1 MRRLGRAAVFAPAIL
16 ALVACGS
23 PAPTGGSPAASASPS
38 PTPVTSL
45 PTASPSVASPGPSVS
60 IGPAASVEA
69 DPGLFAVIGGDSGDG
84 LDFRYDPETTATV
97 AADPGLA
104 RDAAGLAIGL
114 YTVRGQ
120 QPVVDFVIASIVR
133 LRNPA
138 ADDKWFRSWRDTYDQ
153 AACAQAGGVARH
165 AQTPM
170 NGRTV
175 FIGGCT
181 GGAFTYH
188 VRLERGIVVSLTAVG
203 PGRLGDRLAAD
214 VGVP

>member
-1 MRRLGRAAVFAPAIL
+1 MAP
-16 ALVACGS
+16 
-23 PAPTGGSPAASASPS
+23 
-38 PTPVTSL
+38 
-45 PTASPSVASPGPSVS
+45 
-60 IGPAASVEA
+60 
-69 DPGLFAVIGGDSGDG
+69 DPGLFAAIGGDSSDG

-114 YTVRGQ
+114 YTVHDQ

-138 ADDKWFRSWRDTYDQ
+138 ADDEWFRSWRDTYDTS
-153 AACAQAGGVARH
+153 ACAQAGGVARH

-175 FIGGCT
+175 FIGGCA

-188 VRLERGIVVSLTAVG
+188 VRLDGGIVVSLTAVG

-214 VGVP
+214 AGVP

>member
-1 MRRLGRAAVFAPAIL
+1 VRRPVRAGGLVVATLAVAG
-16 ALVACGS
+16 CGS
-23 PAPTGGSPAASASPS
+23 PAPSGGSPAATLSAPAGTSSP
-38 PTPVTSL
+38 
-45 PTASPSVASPGPSVS
+45 VASSSAGSPVPSIS
-60 IGPAASVEA
+60 IGPVASVEA
-69 DPGLFAVIGGDSGDG
+69 DPGLFAVIGGDSSDG
-84 LDFRYDPETTATV
+84 LVFQYDPDTTATV

-104 RDAAGLAIGL
+104 RDAVGLAIGL

-120 QPVVDFVIASIVR
+120 QPVVDYAVASVVH

-138 ADDKWFRSWRDTYDQ
+138 ADDEWFRSYRDSYDTS
-153 AACAQAGGVARH
+153 ACAQAGGVARH

-175 FIGGCT
+175 FIAGCA

-188 VRLERGIVVSLTAVG
+188 VRLEQGIVVSLTAVG

>member
-1 MRRLGRAAVFAPAIL
+1 LPAPSPSDA
-16 ALVACGS
+16 S
-23 PAPTGGSPAASASPS
+23 PA
-38 PTPVTSL
+38 
-45 PTASPSVASPGPSVS
+45 VS
-60 IGPAASVEA
+60 SSSGPASSAEA
-69 DPGLFAVIGGDSGDG
+69 DPGLFAVIGGDSSTG
-84 LDFRYDPETTATV
+84 LDFRYDPDTTAAV

-114 YTVRGQ
+114 YTVHGQ
-120 QPVVDFVIASIVR
+120 EPVVDYAIASVLH

-138 ADDKWFRSWRDTYDQ
+138 ADDEWFRSYRDSYDTS
-153 AACAQAGGVARH
+153 ACAQAGGVARH
-165 AQTPM
+165 AQTSM

-175 FIGGCT
+175 FIGGCA

-188 VRLERGIVVSLTAVG
+188 VRLEGGIVVSLTAVG